1 MPLYL
6 SKYLRHSERL
16 KTLLMSNYLIIMSND
31 FYIISTNATIKNTS
45 KFLDFSFYEKELMT
59 NNKLKPHIKDLNIN
73 ATYYGKK
80 CIKCTIPTLFIE
92 IEYKDSNKDIYL
104 IDHEVFLYE
113 EDYPTMEALENYKN
127 KFDFNFASQVNK
139 EVYEIVEAYH
149 QGYGCM
155 CLSSEGY

>member
-1 MPLYL
+1 
-6 SKYLRHSERL
+6 
-16 KTLLMSNYLIIMSND
+16 MSND

-59 NNKLKPHIKDLNIN
+59 NNNKLKPHIKDLDIN

-80 CIKCTIPTLFIE
+80 CIKCTIPTLFIS

-104 IDHEVFLYE
+104 IEHEVFLYE
-113 EDYPTMEALENYKN
+113 EDYQTMEDLKNYKN
-127 KFDFNFASQVNK
+127 KFDFNFSSQVEP
-139 EVYEIVEAYH
+139 EVYEIVDAFH
-149 QGYGCM
+149 NGYGCM

>member
-1 MPLYL
+1 
-6 SKYLRHSERL
+6 
-16 KTLLMSNYLIIMSND
+16 MSYD
-31 FYIISTNATIKNTS
+31 EKFFIISTSATIKSTP
-45 KFLDFSFYEKELMT
+45 KKLDKTFKKDLVT
-59 NNKLKPHIKDLNIN
+59 DNGDLKPHVEKIIDNVFYYGKQCIN
-73 ATYYGKK
+73 ATL
-80 CIKCTIPTLFIE
+80 PSLFIQ

-104 IDHEVFLYE
+104 IEHEVFLYE

-139 EVYEIVEAYH
+139 EVYEIVEAFH

>member
-1 MPLYL
+1 MTN
-6 SKYLRHSERL
+6 E
-16 KTLLMSNYLIIMSND
+16 N
-31 FYIISTNATIKNTS
+31 FYIISTNATIKSTS
-45 KFLDFSFYEKELMT
+45 KFLDYDFYETELKT
-59 NNKLKPHIKDLNIN
+59 NNKLKPHIKDLDIN
-73 ATYYGKK
+73 AIYYGKK
-80 CIKCTIPTLFIE
+80 CIKCTIPTLFIS
-92 IEYKDSNKDIYL
+92 IEYKDLNQDIFL

-139 EVYEIVEAYH
+139 EVYEIVEAFH

>member
-1 MPLYL
+1 
-6 SKYLRHSERL
+6 
-16 KTLLMSNYLIIMSND
+16 MSND
-31 FYIISTNATIKNTS
+31 FYIISTNATIKSTS
-45 KFLDFSFYEKELMT
+45 KFLDYDFYEKELKT
-59 NNKLKPHIKDLNIN
+59 NNKLKAHIKDLDIN

-127 KFDFNFASQVNK
+127 KFDFNFSSQVEP
-139 EVYEIVEAYH
+139 EVYEIVEAFH
-149 QGYGCM
+149 QGYGCY

>member
-1 MPLYL
+1 
-6 SKYLRHSERL
+6 
-16 KTLLMSNYLIIMSND
+16 MSND

-45 KFLDFSFYEKELMT
+45 KFLDYDFYEKELKT
-59 NNKLKPHIKDLNIN
+59 NNKLKPHIKDLDIN

-92 IEYKDSNKDIYL
+92 ITYKDSDKDVYL
-104 IDHEVFLYE
+104 IDHEVLLYS
-113 EDYPTMEALENYKN
+113 EDMTTLKDLENYKS
-127 KFDFNFASQVNK
+127 KFDFNFDSQVNK
-139 EVYEIVEAYH
+139 EVYEIVEAFH